1 MDKKVFDKIGWTK
14 NMKVRYNGDICR
26 VIGVYFD
33 ERKVFLEKKDEQV
46 GMWRFLGTILYSE
59 IEL

>member
-14 NMKVRYNGDICR
+14 NMKVKYNAATCR

-33 ERKVFLEKKDEQV
+33 EGEVLLEMKDEQTV
-46 GMWRFLGTILYSE
+46 MWEAFYIPK
-59 IEL
+59 